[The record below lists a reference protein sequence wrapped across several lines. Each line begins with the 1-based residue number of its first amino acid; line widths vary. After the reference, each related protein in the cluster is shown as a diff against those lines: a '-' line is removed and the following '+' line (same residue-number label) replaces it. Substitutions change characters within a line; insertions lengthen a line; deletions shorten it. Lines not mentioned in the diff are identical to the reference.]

1 MQMQKFVEFLDEER
15 ENEKNN
21 SFYFEA
27 FYDENIVVISAIDKI
42 FETLDSDDVK
52 IIFNL
57 EKEKIDYIDFSI
69 DIFNETIIEQL
80 TKNDKKM
87 IKNFYN
93 KIEKICDK
101 ILKRSS

>member
-1 MQMQKFVEFLDEER
+1 MKIQKFVEFLDEER
-15 ENEKNN
+15 EKEKNN

-57 EKEKIDYIDFSI
+57 EKEKIDYIDFSVNL
-69 DIFNETIIEQL
+69 FNETIIEKL
-80 TKNDKKM
+80 AKNDKKNFE
-87 IKNFYN
+87 KFYN
-93 KIEKICDK
+93 RIEKICNK
-101 ILKRSS
+101 ILKRK